1 MKTKFIFSL
10 LTALLFNFA
19 TSGLFAQSIGIDHN
33 LMFGIQ
39 MGLSLV
45 PLQLTGCL
53 ADGLNKEIWIPE
65 IIEKFYPETS
75 FVSDSRDFSMW
86 TDNEYLNLQEAG
98 IDPRVFI
105 DNEVYPIPVVARGD
119 KPYKIPMKRFDTENT
134 VHINAIEI
142 EESAEK
148 RRSVAAGHQKSLQMQ
163 FSELAIYNWAPKKDS
178 ETTPVIK
185 INDGNA
191 SKQGTGYV
199 AMTYEKVLALS
210 TQLDMMLVPKEGRIL
225 ALHPYHATDLQLQ
238 DLEMFKTFFST
249 GSMFGFKIHVTSMV
263 PKYNG
268 TTGEKVEWG
277 APVRDTDAIASTV
290 WYRDAVCRAKSME
303 DMYYRLDRDL
313 ADFLTFVF
321 AQVKDGSVTVVLT
334 SDHGTSPAF
343 DAGAEE
349 ADRFN
354 PRQFEVI
361 VNGFLNVRYGVGD
374 WVVDYSD
381 KCLWLNHNLIY
392 ERGLNLA
399 EVQNEVAIFA
409 MQFSGISHALAAT
422 AMRTS
427 YFGSGYARR
436 MQNSF
441 YPRRSGDVILNL
453 MPGWIEEQ
461 ERCWSM
467 SGSMYGYD
475 TEVPLVFYGK
485 GAGMQR
491 VNRRVDMTAV
501 APTLARLAGIR
512 EPAASEGGVLEEIAE

>member
-53 ADGLNKEIWIPE
+53 AEGLNKEIWIPE

-163 FSELAIYNWAPKKDS
+163 FSELAIYNWTPKKDS

-303 DMYYRLDRDL
+303 DMYYRLNDPEYR
-313 ADFLTFVF
+313 
-321 AQVKDGSVTVVLT
+321 
-334 SDHGTSPAF
+334 
-343 DAGAEE
+343 
-349 ADRFN
+349 
-354 PRQFEVI
+354 
-361 VNGFLNVRYGVGD
+361 
-374 WVVDYSD
+374 
-381 KCLWLNHNLIY
+381 
-392 ERGLNLA
+392 
-399 EVQNEVAIFA
+399 
-409 MQFSGISHALAAT
+409 
-422 AMRTS
+422 
-427 YFGSGYARR
+427 
-436 MQNSF
+436 
-441 YPRRSGDVILNL
+441 GDVLGFNMRGIAL
-453 MPGWIEEQ
+453 PI
-461 ERCWSM
+461 
-467 SGSMYGYD
+467 
-475 TEVPLVFYGK
+475 TGK
-485 GAGMQR
+485 YLGAMF
-491 VNRRVDMTAV
+491 T
-501 APTLARLAGIR
+501 TKK
-512 EPAASEGGVLEEIAE
+512 S

>member
-210 TQLDMMLVPKEGRIL
+210 TQLDMMLVPKKGVSWHCIRTML
-225 ALHPYHATDLQLQ
+225 PTCS
-238 DLEMFKTFFST
+238 FKTWRCSRRSSLPVPCSASKF
-249 GSMFGFKIHVTSMV
+249 TSLPWCLNTTV
-263 PKYNG
+263 LRVRRWNG
-268 TTGEKVEWG
+268 VLLS
-277 APVRDTDAIASTV
+277 AIRTLSPPQYGTV
-290 WYRDAVCRAKSME
+290 
-303 DMYYRLDRDL
+303 
-313 ADFLTFVF
+313 
-321 AQVKDGSVTVVLT
+321 
-334 SDHGTSPAF
+334 
-343 DAGAEE
+343 
-349 ADRFN
+349 
-354 PRQFEVI
+354 
-361 VNGFLNVRYGVGD
+361 
-374 WVVDYSD
+374 
-381 KCLWLNHNLIY
+381 
-392 ERGLNLA
+392 
-399 EVQNEVAIFA
+399 
-409 MQFSGISHALAAT
+409 MQFVVPRAWRTCTT
-422 AMRTS
+422 A
-427 YFGSGYARR
+427 
-436 MQNSF
+436 
-441 YPRRSGDVILNL
+441 
-453 MPGWIEEQ
+453 
-461 ERCWSM
+461 
-467 SGSMYGYD
+467 
-475 TEVPLVFYGK
+475 
-485 GAGMQR
+485 
-491 VNRRVDMTAV
+491 
-501 APTLARLAGIR
+501 
-512 EPAASEGGVLEEIAE
+512 

>member
-199 AMTYEKVLALS
+199 EDCFQVGSSVIHIVSIIIQINFPIGIAQVRAACVVCRLR
-210 TQLDMMLVPKEGRIL
+210 RIL
-225 ALHPYHATDLQLQ
+225 AICQFVVRGIVGNQ
-238 DLEMFKTFFST
+238 DALTRLE
-249 GSMFGFKIHVTSMV
+249 GIVV
-263 PKYNG
+263 PVSGECHYG
-268 TTGEKVEWG
+268 TLSAGVE
-277 APVRDTDAIASTV
+277 VFV
-290 WYRDAVCRAKSME
+290 AVGLPRIRC
-303 DMYYRLDRDL
+303 LL
-313 ADFLTFVF
+313 V
-321 AQVKDGSVTVVLT
+321 
-334 SDHGTSPAF
+334 
-343 DAGAEE
+343 AG
-349 ADRFN
+349 RC
-354 PRQFEVI
+354 
-361 VNGFLNVRYGVGD
+361 G
-374 WVVDYSD
+374 
-381 KCLWLNHNLIY
+381 
-392 ERGLNLA
+392 
-399 EVQNEVAIFA
+399 QNEIVQI
-409 MQFSGISHALAAT
+409 L
-422 AMRTS
+422 
-427 YFGSGYARR
+427 YF
-436 MQNSF
+436 
-441 YPRRSGDVILNL
+441 V
-453 MPGWIEEQ
+453 
-461 ERCWSM
+461 
-467 SGSMYGYD
+467 
-475 TEVPLVFYGK
+475 
-485 GAGMQR
+485 
-491 VNRRVDMTAV
+491 
-501 APTLARLAGIR
+501 
-512 EPAASEGGVLEEIAE
+512 